1 MGRIRGVDANFY
13 YGECR
18 YCGCGD
24 LKPRN
29 EIIMGA
35 LTCELSSSVDD
46 ETS

>member
-1 MGRIRGVDANFY
+1 MGRIRGVYAKFF

-18 YCGCGD
+18 YCGCGN

-29 EIIMGA
+29 ESIMGD
-35 LTCELSSSVDD
+35 LTCKLSSVD